1 MKLTTNKKH
10 DHQATQTSQ
19 NTIEKGIQ
27 CELLGEND
35 RIAPE
40 QFCSARTWAPIQ
52 IRGGR
57 SLQKA
62 ESIIESSSSEVDSL
76 EAYFQESTG
85 SDCNVKSSSENEFN
99 NQSGKR

>member
-27 CELLGEND
+27 CELLGEKL
-35 RIAPE
+35 